1 MNKLSTRL
9 MFLRFRESPISSGQS
24 IRVKMSLMNKELLFL
39 LYGSPSFRAFSQI
52 GHWQTGLGVGV
63 VPPEP
68 KIVSFIELLGP
79 AMRKNY
85 CGFQSRVREHGEGNR
100 DDVSL
105 LYVVDF

>member
-1 MNKLSTRL
+1 VGFPQDSQAEGVVG
-9 MFLRFRESPISSGQS
+9 FLRLRESPISSGQS

-68 KIVSFIELLGP
+68 TIVRFIEVLGP
-79 AMRKNY
+79 ETRKTIAV
-85 CGFQSRVREHGEGNR
+85 FKVE
-100 DDVSL
+100 
-105 LYVVDF
+105 